1 MGSQKKIAQAARR
14 EARMKMKGFGDQW
27 GQRLKVFNDALKPR
41 PKYISRKV
49 WHWFG
54 SFFIDLEKIQDA
66 FEGKD

>member
-1 MGSQKKIAQAARR
+1 
-14 EARMKMKGFGDQW
+14 MKMKGFGDQW